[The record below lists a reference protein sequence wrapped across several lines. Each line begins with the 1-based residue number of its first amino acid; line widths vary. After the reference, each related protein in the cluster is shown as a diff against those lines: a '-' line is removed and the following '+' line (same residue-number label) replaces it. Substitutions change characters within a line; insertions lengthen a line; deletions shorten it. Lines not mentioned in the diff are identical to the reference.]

1 MNLDP
6 KKIKELITLYSE
18 LDDEYQE
25 ELFSKAKVLSIKQTR
40 KNQILKSKEKFKT
53 KEDLDKIN
61 NWLDQKKVKGDIRRS
76 KGNAGYI

>member
-25 ELFSKAKVLSIKQTR
+25 ELFSKAKVLPLSKRKKIK
-40 KNQILKSKEKFKT
+40 
-53 KEDLDKIN
+53 
-61 NWLDQKKVKGDIRRS
+61 
-76 KGNAGYI
+76 Y

>member
-25 ELFSKAKVLSIKQTR
+25 ELFSKAKVLAIKQTQ

-53 KEDLDKIN
+53 KKDLDKKIEKPMFGKEKN
-61 NWLDQKKVKGDIRRS
+61 SLL
-76 KGNAGYI
+76 